1 MPIEKVQEY
10 WIEDSIKDK
19 LFEDFYLLGKELG
32 KGATSTVYKC
42 QQKGTGQT
50 WAVKIINK
58 KVDKKVVKTECG
70 VLLKIK
76 HKNVIRLKEI
86 FETPTQIHLVL
97 ELVTGGE
104 LFDRIVLRGYYTEKD
119 ASVCVKEML
128 DAIKYLHENDVVHRD
143 LKPENLLYENNSEES
158 PLKIA
163 DFGLSKIIGPEVQM
177 QTVCGTP
184 GYCAPEILTGSKY
197 DPSVDMWS
205 IGVITYILLSGYE
218 PFYSEQGEQ
227 DMFKRILK
235 CDYEFHAPWWDEI
248 SENAK
253 DLVKKLL
260 VLDPSKRLSASQAL
274 AHSWV
279 RGQAAKSDH
288 MEQTQTKLKQF
299 NAKRKLRAATEAVMV
314 LNKLAL
320 NDRTHSLQ
328 EMPTSTAAASQ

>member
-1 MPIEKVQEY
+1 
-10 WIEDSIKDK
+10 
-19 LFEDFYLLGKELG
+19 
-32 KGATSTVYKC
+32 
-42 QQKGTGQT
+42 
-50 WAVKIINK
+50 
-58 KVDKKVVKTECG
+58 
-70 VLLKIK
+70 
-76 HKNVIRLKEI
+76 
-86 FETPTQIHLVL
+86 
-97 ELVTGGE
+97 
-104 LFDRIVLRGYYTEKD
+104 
-119 ASVCVKEML
+119 
-128 DAIKYLHENDVVHRD
+128 
-143 LKPENLLYENNSEES
+143 
-158 PLKIA
+158 
-163 DFGLSKIIGPEVQM
+163 M